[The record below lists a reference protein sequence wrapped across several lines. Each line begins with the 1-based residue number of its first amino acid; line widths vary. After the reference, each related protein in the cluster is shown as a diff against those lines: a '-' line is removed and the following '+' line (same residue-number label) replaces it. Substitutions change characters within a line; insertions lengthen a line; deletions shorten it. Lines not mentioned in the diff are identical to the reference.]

1 MESILGNSRKPDIS
15 FFRDGHID
23 ITSRVAKSLSLS
35 EGDIIDILRSGK
47 EFYIYVK
54 TRNHDVV
61 GQHAGRCRTT
71 RPNSHANFRTNCK
84 KLTDAILAECNEAEV
99 VRLAAGET
107 MEIPNIGIV
116 IPLITR
122 IKL

>member
-23 ITSRVAKSLSLS
+23 ITARVAKSLSLS
-35 EGDIIDILRSGK
+35 EGDIIDILRSDR

-54 TRNHDVV
+54 TRNQDVV

-71 RPNSHANFRTNCK
+71 RPNSYCNFRTNCK

-107 MEIPNIGIV
+107 MEMPNLGVV